1 MSDTKDKK
9 ELSHVSQGFNS
20 TEMVPTY
27 KSPVRFVLIDAAPK
41 AGQTEEPCSDK
52 HFA

>member
-9 ELSHVSQGFNS
+9 ELSHVNQEINCI
-20 TEMVPTY
+20 EMVPTY

-41 AGQTEEPCSDK
+41 AGQTEEPCSDRQ
-52 HFA
+52 FA